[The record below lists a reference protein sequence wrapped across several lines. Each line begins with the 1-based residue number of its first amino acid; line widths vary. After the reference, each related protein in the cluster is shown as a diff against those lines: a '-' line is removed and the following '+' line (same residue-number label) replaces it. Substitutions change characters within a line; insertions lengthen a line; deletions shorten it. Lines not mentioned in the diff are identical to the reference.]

1 MQNHNGD
8 YDPHEQKAGTSS
20 GTKGFVIGALAA
32 AAFIVLMMAILKT
45 GVFGASEPAE
55 PFAVE
60 PGATV
65 PE

>member
-1 MQNHNGD
+1 MQNHNGN
-8 YDPHEQKAGTSS
+8 YDPDEQRAGASS

-32 AAFIVLMMAILKT
+32 AAFIVLMMAVLKT

-55 PFAVE
+55 PLAVE
-60 PGATV
+60 SGASV